1 MIEVLSPGV
10 LCTVQD
16 TGRHG
21 WQAQG
26 IGECGA
32 MDVFAARLANTLLAN
47 PESAPVLEITL
58 GAARFRVLRDGWFT
72 LAGADL
78 DARLD
83 DASLQPCRVFRVH
96 AGQEL
101 RFMRARRGCRAVL
114 AVRGGLLA
122 DPVFG
127 SVSTD
132 LRGLLGG
139 LSGRA
144 LARGDRI
151 DWREVPGAW
160 RGPAS
165 VLTRLANLPLAGEL
179 PLGVLPGP
187 ALQMLSDEDRRL
199 LFSTS
204 FTVSK
209 DSDRMGLRLQE
220 SLPSAVTLPQQISS
234 ALVFGAMQLPSDGC
248 PILVGADRQTTGG
261 YPVAGVV
268 AGIDHWRI
276 AQARPGDTLRFR
288 PVELSEARR
297 AWQMRERSLARLGVM
312 VQGAWQPD

>member
-1 MIEVLSPGV
+1 MIEVLAPGV

-21 WQAQG
+21 WQAKG
-26 IGECGA
+26 IGVCGA
-32 MDVFAARLANTLLAN
+32 MDVFAARVANALLAN

-58 GAARFRVLRDGWFT
+58 GAAQFRVLRDGWCAI
-72 LAGADL
+72 AGADL

-83 DASLQPCRVFRVH
+83 DASLPPCRVFRVL

-101 RFMRARRGCRAVL
+101 RFVRAQRGCRAVL
-114 AVRGGLLA
+114 AVRGGWLA
-122 DPVFG
+122 EPAFG
-127 SVSTD
+127 SVATD
-132 LRGLLGG
+132 LRAGLGG

-151 DWREVPGAW
+151 GWRDVPGSW
-160 RGPAS
+160 RGS
-165 VLTRLANLPLAGEL
+165 VSVATRLANPSLAAQA
-179 PLGVLPGP
+179 PLGLVPGP
-187 ALQMLSDEDRRL
+187 ALQMLSDDDRAL
-199 LFSTS
+199 LFSAA

-220 SLPSAVTLPQQISS
+220 SLPSAATLPQQISS
-234 ALVFGAMQLPSDGC
+234 ALVFAAMQLPPDGC

-288 PVELSEARR
+288 PVEASEARR
-297 AWQMRERSLARLGVM
+297 AWQLRERSLARLGVA
-312 VQGAWQPD
+312 VQGAWQAE